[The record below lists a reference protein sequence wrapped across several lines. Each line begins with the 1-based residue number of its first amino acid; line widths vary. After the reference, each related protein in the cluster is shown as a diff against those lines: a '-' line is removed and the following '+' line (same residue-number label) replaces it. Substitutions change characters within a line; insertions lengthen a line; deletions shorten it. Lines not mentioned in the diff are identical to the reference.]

1 MIRVVD
7 KLLLFLYSIA
17 TLVAAVVLACVGF
30 RFIRHSQSVD
40 FIDMIYENGDYRI
53 TVAIIGI
60 VLFLISIRFLI
71 VSLSRSS
78 VSSQSVDQRTEY
90 GDIRISIETMENLA
104 LKAAM
109 KQKGVKDLKARVNAT
124 DAGMDIVLRT
134 IVDGEVA
141 IPQLTEDIQ
150 KSVKAYL
157 EEITGIPVTNV
168 SVYIA
173 NIVQSNTIKSRVE

>member
-7 KLLLFLYSIA
+7 KLLLFLYSI
-17 TLVAAVVLACVGF
+17 VIGIISVVFACVGF
-30 RFIRHSQSVD
+30 AWINESLSID
-40 FIDMIYENGDYRI
+40 FIETLYSNSNYLIAL
-53 TVAIIGI
+53 AIVGI
-60 VLFLISIRFLI
+60 VLFLISLRFFV
-71 VSLSRSS
+71 VSLSRST

-109 KQKGVKDLKARVNAT
+109 KIRGVKDLKARVKAT
-124 DAGMDIVLRT
+124 DTGMDIVLRT
-134 IVDGEVA
+134 VVDGEVS
-141 IPQLTEDIQ
+141 IPQLTEEIQ
-150 KSVKAYL
+150 ISVKNYL

-173 NIVQSNTIKSRVE
+173 NIIQTNTIKSRVE

>member
-7 KLLLFLYSIA
+7 KLLLFLYSIIIA
-17 TLVAAVVLACVGF
+17 VISAVAVSIGFKWISANLA
-30 RFIRHSQSVD
+30 
-40 FIDMIYENGDYRI
+40 IDVIDRLYSSSTI
-53 TVAIIGI
+53 LLIVAIVGI
-60 VLFLISIRFLI
+60 VMFLISLRFFI

-78 VSSQSVDQRTEY
+78 VSSQSVDQRTEF

-109 KQKGVKDLKARVNAT
+109 KQRGVKDLRARVHAS

-134 IVDGEVA
+134 VVDGEVS
-141 IPQLTEDIQ
+141 IPQLTEEVQ
-150 KSVKAYL
+150 KAVKSYV

-168 SVYIA
+168 SVYVA
-173 NIVQSNTIKSRVE
+173 NIVQNNTIKSRVE

>member
-7 KLLLFLYSIA
+7 KLLLFLYSI
-17 TLVAAVVLACVGF
+17 VIGIISVVFVSVGF
-30 RFIRHSQSVD
+30 AWINESLSIEFIETLYTNNNYL
-40 FIDMIYENGDYRI
+40 IAL
-53 TVAIIGI
+53 AIVGI
-60 VLFLISIRFLI
+60 VLFLISLRFFI
-71 VSLSRSS
+71 VSLSRSA

-109 KQKGVKDLKARVNAT
+109 KIRGVKDLKARVKAT
-124 DAGMDIVLRT
+124 DTGMDIVLRAV
-134 IVDGEVA
+134 VDGEVS
-141 IPQLTEDIQ
+141 IPQLTEEIQ
-150 KSVKAYL
+150 ISVKNYL

-173 NIVQSNTIKSRVE
+173 NIIQTNTIKSRVE